1 MFAPNVAIQE
11 PMSRLPQARWA
22 MALFILD
29 LLHSSCHTAVKVGAF
44 HFSPTESLEFKYAHQ
59 PIRIVIAVSCYTVLP
74 RRYPIRANTN
84 TKYSH
89 VHTCAATPSIV
100 APRRFGQPGVNY
112 ALLPRTLSALRRLP
126 LAPETAAF
134 QRQLP
139 GTGLPLHVDPSNFVL
154 GCHLGIDVPPAADVD
169 ASSVRDLDSV
179 RGGKTTGRR
188 YASPGRSSGT
198 GFGGGGGGR
207 PAVDSGERSAKCGER
222 GRRKGGGDNRGKA
235 CSAAGTA
242 STTSVVPRRVDDGK
256 KEEPKSVGG
265 PAVVAGDGKGLG
277 GSDASTTVVAS
288 TVSESLEGG
297 NRARVENG
305 GGAGERA
312 WIEVAGEKRNW
323 ETGGAFVFDP
333 SFLHRTH
340 NPTLG
345 ERVILNVDI
354 WHPGLE
360 DVEKTAI
367 CRVCELVEHWNARS
381 GLFAE

>member
-1 MFAPNVAIQE
+1 M
-11 PMSRLPQARWA
+11 
-22 MALFILD
+22 
-29 LLHSSCHTAVKVGAF
+29 
-44 HFSPTESLEFKYAHQ
+44 
-59 PIRIVIAVSCYTVLP
+59 P
-74 RRYPIRANTN
+74 RRYPINTN

-89 VHTCAATPSIV
+89 VHTCAASPSIF

-169 ASSVRDLDSV
+169 ASSPRDFVSV
-179 RGGKTTGRR
+179 RGGKTTGKRH
-188 YASPGRSSGT
+188 ASPGRSSGT
-198 GFGGGGGGR
+198 GFGGGGRGR
-207 PAVDSGERSAKCGER
+207 PAVDSGERSTKSGAGR
-222 GRRKGGGDNRGKA
+222 RRKGGGDNRGKGFSA
-235 CSAAGTA
+235 AAGTA
-242 STTSVVPRRVDDGK
+242 STTSAVPRRVDGGET
-256 KEEPKSVGG
+256 EELKGVGG

-297 NRARVENG
+297 NRAKVEN

-340 NPTLG
+340 NPTSG

-360 DVEKTAI
+360 DVERTAI